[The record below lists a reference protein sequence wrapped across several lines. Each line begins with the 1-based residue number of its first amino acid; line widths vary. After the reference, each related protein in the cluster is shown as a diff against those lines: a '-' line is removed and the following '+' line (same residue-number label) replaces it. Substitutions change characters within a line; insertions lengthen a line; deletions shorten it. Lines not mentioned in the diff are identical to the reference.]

1 MIPDAV
7 VYDNHPQD
15 SRITP
20 MGNIS
25 NTVNKQYGTGGGN
38 VPLVQEVAQVQW
50 ASGGG
55 QVENDTAQAL
65 RSNAEHN
72 YQFART
78 GMQVRR
84 LTPVECCR
92 LQSFPDA
99 WNESGIDENGKEV
112 KMSDSHRYK
121 QLGNA
126 VTVNVAEWLANVIKG
141 LL

>member
-1 MIPDAV
+1 MIPVVNGTTHTLGGATDAV

-20 MGNIS
+20 MGDIS

-38 VPLVQEVAQVQW
+38 VPLVQH
-50 ASGGG
+50 
-55 QVENDTAQAL
+55 TA
-65 RSNAEHN
+65 
-72 YQFART
+72 
-78 GMQVRR
+78 MQVRR
-84 LTPVECCR
+84 LTPAECCR

-126 VTVNVAEWLANVIKG
+126 VTVNVAEWLANVMKE